1 MCVWVQ
7 IVICNFKS
15 SVCGE
20 QTVRRQERENLGICY
35 GSPGLKSM
43 VAWIRDLVVE
53 VKVSGGLEVY
63 FGECANALNVGR

>member
-1 MCVWVQ
+1 M
-7 IVICNFKS
+7 IRDFKS

-20 QTVRRQERENLGICY
+20 QMMVRRQERENLGICY

-63 FGECANALNVGR
+63 FGERANALNVGR